1 MTPNDIISE
10 VKKTVDYAHQI
21 FPIIMPMPAIELI
34 NRGTKGGSAHYHKHV
49 VKFHEI
55 LAKENPNEFH
65 NTIKHEIAHLIAF
78 RMYGEKGKGHGKLFK
93 SVFIK
98 LGGNGKRTHSYKT
111 SHLKQKYTCRRYE
124 YSCKCPGKFF
134 WLSQQKHNQLVSNK
148 KQWFCRK
155 CHTLSFTGNM
165 KETVK

>member
-21 FPIIMPMPAIELI
+21 FPIVMDMPKVEFF
-34 NRGTKGGSAHYHKHV
+34 NRGRKGGSAFYYDHI
-49 VKFHEI
+49 VKFNEI
-55 LAKENPNEFH
+55 LARENPNDFH
-65 NTIKHEIAHLIAF
+65 NTIKHELAHLIAF

-93 SVFIK
+93 SVFVK

-124 YSCKCPGKFF
+124 YKCKCHGKLF
-134 WLSQQKHNQLVSNK
+134 WLSQQKHNQLQNNPK
-148 KQWFCRK
+148 RWYCKNCQ
-155 CHTLSFTGNM
+155 TLSFTGNM
-165 KETVK
+165 KEIVK